1 MQLRIGNKQ
10 DEGAVRALV
19 QQSMIELGAEYHL
32 DNSEADL
39 KNIEAEYFGNDGI
52 FLVIEEESNIIAFAA
67 ARRLNDEICE
77 VRRVFVNKAWRK
89 QGLMLKLFHQI
100 IAFAKRMD
108 YRYLDAITDPRF
120 PVSRSLFDELGF
132 QNMSLAL
139 DIEVYRYNLHSS

>member
-19 QQSMIELGAEYHL
+19 QQSMIEVGAEFQL
-32 DNSEADL
+32 ETAEADL
-39 KNIEAEYFGNDGI
+39 KNIEGEYFGNDGI
-52 FLVIEEESNIIAFAA
+52 FVVIEEDSEIIAFAA

-77 VRRVFVNKAWRK
+77 VRRVFVHKAWRK

-100 IAFAKRMD
+100 IAFAKRME

-132 QNMSLAL
+132 QNMSQS
-139 DIEVYRYNLHSS
+139 DVEVYRYNLTST

>member
-1 MQLRIGNKQ
+1 
-10 DEGAVRALV
+10 
-19 QQSMIELGAEYHL
+19 
-32 DNSEADL
+32 L
-39 KNIEAEYFGNDGI
+39 KNIEAEYFGSDGI
-52 FLVIEEESNIIAFAA
+52 FLVIEEDSNIIAFAA

-77 VRRVFVNKAWRK
+77 VRRVFVSKVWRK

-132 QNMSLAL
+132 QNMSQA

>member
-1 MQLRIGNKQ
+1 MQVRIGNKQ

-19 QQSMIELGAEYHL
+19 QQSMIEVGAEYHL
-32 DNSEADL
+32 ENSEADL
-39 KNIEAEYFGNDGI
+39 KNIEGEYFGHDGI

-77 VRRVFVNKAWRK
+77 VRRIFVNKAWRK

-100 IAFAKRMD
+100 IAFARRMD

-132 QNMSLAL
+132 QNMSQA